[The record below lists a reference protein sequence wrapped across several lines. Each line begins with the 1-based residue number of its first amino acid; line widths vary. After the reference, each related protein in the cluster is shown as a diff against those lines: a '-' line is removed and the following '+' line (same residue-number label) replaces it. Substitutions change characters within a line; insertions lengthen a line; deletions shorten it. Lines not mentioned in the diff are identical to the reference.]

1 MQLGI
6 CVMEKISQTIRKNL
20 CRIYP
25 LVLLLYPL
33 RHIRVGAEWWDTGY
47 NYGNFTYMDHMDP
60 MWLLSTYLGNAL
72 GHLFT
77 LLPGGGTMLG
87 LNIYTGLIVSL
98 LALGGYFFF
107 TRKVGLPKTITFW
120 GEMLAV
126 SFCWCPTA
134 LLYNYLTYLLLGA
147 GVVFL
152 YYALSGDAAKTCR
165 YFVGAGVCLG
175 LNVLVRFPNLA
186 ETALILAVW
195 AMALIRRQKLGQT
208 VKQTLQ
214 CLAGY
219 LLGLGGGVAV
229 IALRYGLGTYI
240 QGIVRLLSMPSEASE
255 YTVYSM
261 VVQQLRNY
269 LQNCIWLGYLV
280 LIVVV
285 GVAVYASLP
294 PKGKWIK
301 YIGYVVCVCW
311 GFGKLIMSGSFALK
325 SGVKLAVFFLILG
338 LAVYDFQK
346 GKWIKHIGYVACV
359 FCGFYY
365 LMLQN
370 MFNLKYSTKLS
381 AFQWGAALLTA
392 TLVIGLITI
401 FRKKSTEKEKLL
413 CGLGILV
420 ILITPLG
427 SNNHLYSAINNLFL
441 VAPFTLWMLVRF
453 LKWLPADLTMRRL
466 GRKNRQGGWM
476 LGSFPV
482 RAMLVCILFMITVQG
497 TLFGI
502 GYVFSESDGGE
513 NLHTPIADNAVLKGM
528 LTSPDRAEVI
538 RSLSVFVQQEG
549 LEGREVIL
557 YGQIPSMSYYLQ
569 MPFAITSWPD
579 LPSYNY
585 EVMVADLERLA
596 EEIAAGQRQKPVLL
610 LEKRP
615 GSYLVKG
622 AEALEVLGLGE
633 RQIAEITEN
642 PKLQLLADW
651 IENYGYAPCF
661 ENEKFLLFLAP

>member
-1 MQLGI
+1 MGKK
-6 CVMEKISQTIRKNL
+6 VQTIKMIL

-25 LVLLLYPL
+25 LALLLYPL

-87 LNIYTGLIVSL
+87 MNIYTGLLVSL

-107 TRKVGLPKTITFW
+107 TRRVGLSQTMTFW
-120 GEMLAV
+120 GEMLAI

-147 GVVFL
+147 GVVLL
-152 YYALSGDAAKTCR
+152 YHALSDDHEKTR
-165 YFVGAGVCLG
+165 GFFVGAGVCLG

-186 ETALILAVW
+186 EMALILAVW
-195 AMALIRRQKLGQT
+195 AMALIRRQKPGRT
-208 VKQTLQ
+208 VKQTMQ

-219 LLGLGGGVAV
+219 LLGLGGGFAV
-229 IALRYGLGTYI
+229 IALQYGPATYI
-240 QGIVRLLSMPSEASE
+240 RGIARLLSMPSEASE
-255 YTVYSM
+255 YTAYSM
-261 VVQQLRNY
+261 VVQQMRNY

-280 LIVVV
+280 LVVVV
-285 GVAVYASLP
+285 GIFAYASFP
-294 PKGKWIK
+294 GKGKWVK
-301 YIGYVVCVCW
+301 YAGYGVCAGW
-311 GFGKLIMSGSFALK
+311 SILGLITGGGFELK
-325 SGVKLAVFFLILG
+325 SGIKRILFFLALG
-338 LAVYDFQK
+338 LAVYDFPK
-346 GKWIKHIGYVACV
+346 RKWIKHVGYVACV
-359 FCGFYY
+359 FGGFYY
-365 LMLQN
+365 LMTRN

-381 AFQWGAALLTA
+381 AFQWGAVLLTA
-392 TLVIGLITI
+392 TLAVGAVTI
-401 FRKKSTEKEKLL
+401 LRKKSTEKEKLL

-427 SNNHLYSAINNLFL
+427 SNNHLYSAINNLFF

-453 LKWLPADLTMRRL
+453 IRWIPSEPGGGRQERKDKQGCWRIRFFPLK
-466 GRKNRQGGWM
+466 
-476 LGSFPV
+476 
-482 RAMLVCILFMITVQG
+482 AMLVCVLFMITVQG
-497 TLFGI
+497 TLFGV
-502 GYVFSESDGGE
+502 GYVFSEGDGGE
-513 NLHTPIADNAVLKGM
+513 NLHTPIADNEVLKGM
-528 LTSPDRAEVI
+528 LTSPDRAEAI
-538 RSLSVFVQQEG
+538 SSLSSYVRQEG

-557 YGQIPSMSYYLQ
+557 YGHIPSMSYYLQ

-585 EVMVADLERLA
+585 EVMAADLGRLA
-596 EEIAAGQRQKPVLL
+596 EEIDHGKRQKPVLL

-615 GSYLVKG
+615 GSYI
-622 AEALEVLGLGE
+622 AEGPDALSAQGLNE
-633 RQIAEITEN
+633 HQIAEITEN
-642 PKLQLLADW
+642 PKLGLVEDW
-651 IENYGYAPCF
+651 IERYGYELCF

>member
-1 MQLGI
+1 MK
-6 CVMEKISQTIRKNL
+6 KISGTIKKNL
-20 CRIYP
+20 YWIYP
-25 LVLLLYPL
+25 LALLLYPL

-47 NYGNFTYMDHMDP
+47 NYGNFTYMGHMDP

-107 TRKVGLPKTITFW
+107 TRRVGLPKTVTFW

-147 GVVFL
+147 GVILL
-152 YYALSGDAAKTCR
+152 YQALSGDFARTRR
-165 YFVGAGVCLG
+165 YFMGAGACLG
-175 LNVLVRFPNLA
+175 LNVLARFPNLA
-186 ETALILAVW
+186 EMALILAVW

-219 LLGLGGGVAV
+219 LLGLGGGFAV
-229 IALRYGLGTYI
+229 IALRYGPGTYVR
-240 QGIVRLLSMPSEASE
+240 GIARLLSMPSEASE
-255 YTVYSM
+255 YTIYSM
-261 VVQQLRNY
+261 VAQQLRNY

-280 LIVVV
+280 GIMAL
-285 GVAVYASLP
+285 GVLVYASLP

-301 YIGYVVCVCW
+301 YIGYAACVCW
-311 GFGKLIMSGSFALK
+311 GFCELIARRGFHLK
-325 SGVKLAVFFLILG
+325 SGVKFMIFSLIVG
-338 LAVYDFQK
+338 LAVYDFR
-346 GKWIKHIGYVACV
+346 KWKWMKHIGYVACV

-365 LMLQN
+365 LMTQN

-381 AFQWGAALLTA
+381 AFQWGAMLLTA
-392 TLVIGLITI
+392 TLVTGLVTI
-401 FRKKSTEKEKLL
+401 LRKKSTEKEKLL

-441 VAPFTLWMLVRF
+441 VAPFTLWMLARF
-453 LKWLPADLTMRRL
+453 LRWLPKVLAWERL
-466 GRKNRQGGWM
+466 GRKNGREGW
-476 LGSFPV
+476 LISSFPV
-482 RAMLVCILFMITVQG
+482 KAMLICVLFMITAQG

-538 RSLSVFVQQEG
+538 RSLSVYVRQEG

-557 YGQIPSMSYYLQ
+557 FGQIPSMSYYLQ

-596 EEIAAGQRQKPVLL
+596 EEIAGGQRQKPVLL
-610 LEKRP
+610 LERRP
-615 GSYLVKG
+615 GSYLVG
-622 AEALEVLGLGE
+622 GPEALKALGLNDH
-633 RQIAEITEN
+633 QIAEIAEN
-642 PKLQLLADW
+642 PKLRLLADW
-651 IENYGYAPCF
+651 MERYDYALCF
-661 ENEKFLLFLAP
+661 ENEKFLLFLAS

>member
-1 MQLGI
+1 
-6 CVMEKISQTIRKNL
+6 MEKISGIIKRNL

-87 LNIYTGLIVSL
+87 LNIYTGLLVSL

-107 TRKVGLPKTITFW
+107 TREAGLSQTVTFW

-147 GVVFL
+147 GVILL
-152 YYALSGDAAKTCR
+152 YHALSGDHEREWGFFA
-165 YFVGAGVCLG
+165 GAGVCLG
-175 LNVLVRFPNLA
+175 LNVFVRFPNLA
-186 ETALILAVW
+186 EMALILAVW
-195 AMALIRRQKLGQT
+195 AMALIRRQKPGRT

-219 LLGLGGGVAV
+219 LVGLGGGFAV
-229 IALRYGLGTYI
+229 IALRYGPETYI

-280 LIVVV
+280 LIVAV
-285 GVAVYASLP
+285 GMAAYSSFPGKGKWVKYAVYA
-294 PKGKWIK
+294 
-301 YIGYVVCVCW
+301 VCVGW
-311 GFGKLIMSGSFALK
+311 SLYKLLAGGAFGLK
-325 SGVKLAVFFLILG
+325 SAVKCIFFFLALG
-338 LAVYDFQK
+338 LAVYDFPK
-346 GKWIKHIGYVACV
+346 RKWIKHVGYVACV
-359 FCGFYY
+359 FGGFYY
-365 LMLQN
+365 LMTQN

-381 AFQWGAALLTA
+381 AFQWGAVLLTA
-392 TLVIGLITI
+392 TLGVGAVTI
-401 FRKKSTEKEKLL
+401 LRKKSADKEKLL

-441 VAPFTLWMLVRF
+441 VAPFTLWMLTQFIRWIPNEPGWARQ
-453 LKWLPADLTMRRL
+453 KGKMGQGRWRL
-466 GRKNRQGGWM
+466 VF
-476 LGSFPV
+476 FPV
-482 RAMLVCILFMITVQG
+482 KAMLVCVLFMITVQG
-497 TLFGI
+497 VLFGV
-502 GYVFSESDGGE
+502 GYVFSEGDGGE
-513 NLHTPIADNAVLKGM
+513 NLHTPIADNKVLIGM
-528 LTSPDRAEVI
+528 LTSPDRAEAI
-538 RSLSVFVQQEG
+538 GSLSAYVRQEG

-557 YGQIPSMSYYLQ
+557 YGHIPSMSYYLQ
-569 MPFAITSWPD
+569 MPFAISAWPD

-585 EVMVADLERLA
+585 EVMAADLERLA
-596 EEIAAGQRQKPVLL
+596 EKIACGQRQKPVLL

-615 GSYLVKG
+615 GSYIVG
-622 AEALEVLGLGE
+622 GPDALSAQGLSE
-633 RQIAEITEN
+633 RQIAEIAEN
-642 PKLQLLADW
+642 PKLGLVEDW
-651 IENYGYAPCF
+651 KERYGYELCF